1 MPIYKYVSCLILLYT
16 DMIYLDNNRNVKD
29 HVRSN
34 NLDDLIVYGM
44 RGVGIKNFNRIEREG
59 LFKIDLILQTY

>member
-1 MPIYKYVSCLILLYT
+1 
-16 DMIYLDNNRNVKD
+16 MIYLDNNRNVKD